1 MVNGKQQDWVSLVKA
16 AQTRILQKNDNVSLL
31 SSGSVQ
37 GEAVCWGSKEKV
49 GQEVKPWL

>member
-16 AQTRILQKNDNVSLL
+16 AQTRILQKNDRW